1 MSNTNPN
8 SEKIEPHV
16 EEKFEIVQKL
26 GMGAYGVVWK
36 AIRRKDQRLVAV
48 KKVFD
53 AFHNKTDS
61 QRTYRE
67 VMILC
72 GLKGHPNIVNLVSL
86 IRATNNNDLYMVFDY
101 MEADLHTVI
110 KSNILSED
118 PRRYI
123 IYQILKGLKYIHS
136 GQIIHRDLKPSN
148 ILVNPQ
154 CKIQIADFG
163 LSRSVIRAP
172 DEEDPILTEYIATRW
187 YRAPEIILGAQQ
199 YTKAVDVWSVGC
211 ILGEMLHGRAIFPG
225 KSTLNQ
231 IELILRLTGIP
242 TDEDLESLNCLTAWN
257 IIKGLNISK
266 PRNWEEF
273 FPGASSDALDFVR
286 LCLQFNPKK
295 RPTVDQ
301 LFDHKYVRPFRGSES
316 EPVLPKPIDLG
327 FDDNIKLNI
336 GDYRNAL
343 YKLIAKTKK
352 QQVIKSLKQSN
363 MMFKKIEGSPSHS
376 PSPNHNAQGNPP
388 LKPPGKRVSNIV
400 SKEY

>member
-1 MSNTNPN
+1 MSGN

-16 EEKFEIVQKL
+16 LEKFDIIQKL

-36 AIRRKDQRLVAV
+36 AMRKKDERLVAV

-67 VMILC
+67 VMILQ

-110 KSNILSED
+110 KSNILSDD
-118 PRRYI
+118 PQRYI
-123 IYQILKGLKYIHS
+123 IYQTLKGLKYIHS
-136 GQIIHRDLKPSN
+136 GEIIHRDLKPSN

-163 LSRSVIRAP
+163 LSRSVKKAP
-172 DEEDPILTEYIATRW
+172 EEEDPILTEYIATRW
-187 YRAPEIILGAQQ
+187 YRAPEIVLGAQQ
-199 YTKAVDVWSVGC
+199 YSKAVDVWSVGC

-231 IELILRLTGIP
+231 IELILKLIGMP
-242 TDEDLESLNCLTAWN
+242 SDEDLESLGCLTAWN
-257 IIKGLNISK
+257 IVKGLNIPK
-266 PRNWEEF
+266 TRVWEEY
-273 FPGASSDALDFVR
+273 FPGASPDAIDFIR
-286 LCLQFNPKK
+286 QCLQFNPKK

-301 LFDHKYVRPFRGSES
+301 LFDHKYIRKFRGTEK
-316 EPVLPKPIDLG
+316 EAILPIPIDLG
-327 FDDNIKLNI
+327 FDDNVKLNI
-336 GDYRNAL
+336 ADYRNSL
-343 YKLIAKTKK
+343 YKTIAKTKK
-352 QQVIKSLKQSN
+352 QQVIRSLKQSN
-363 MMFKKIEGSPSHS
+363 MLFKKID
-376 PSPNHNAQGNPP
+376 
-388 LKPPGKRVSNIV
+388 SNIQPKDSANPIAKKKSTSPAPI
-400 SKEY
+400 SKDF